1 MRLSKNNMG
10 KKLEQLSQKLRICA
24 DPNRIRIL
32 CVLFENKK
40 HCVSDIAKRL
50 NLDIAIT
57 SYHLQALLGEK
68 IIRPAREGKKVCYKL
83 EKNEFLDD
91 LKILICKYKK

>member
-1 MRLSKNNMG
+1 MG

-32 CVLFENKK
+32 CILFKNKK
-40 HCVSDIAKRL
+40 HCVSDIAKKL

-57 SYHLQALLGEK
+57 SYHLQALFGEK
-68 IIRPAREGKKVCYKL
+68 IVEPVREGKTVCYKL
-83 EKNEFLDD
+83 AKNEFIED
-91 LKILICKYKK
+91 LKVLISKYKK